1 MNFKEFYTK
10 TENRLTDAIL
20 SLWATGDKEMQDYFK
35 YLLSEEP
42 IMAEAVFQNT
52 FPWEEG
58 QLDFGETSTMFK
70 KEFIEALDNIKE
82 EDYRF
87 PKSRKPYKHQ
97 IRSWDMLLNK
107 NKSIAVTTGT
117 GSGKTECFMLPVL
130 QDIHQ
135 HCNNQQ
141 GINAIFL
148 YPLNALIASQRKRM
162 HAWCSALEGVS
173 YALLTGD
180 TPNTS
185 NRNDREKSLPQ
196 LISREQI
203 RATPPQILFTN
214 PTMLEYMLVRNADV
228 PILEKSKGKLRWILL
243 DEAHTLTG
251 SKAAEMA
258 LLIRR
263 VADAFGVDVNDLRF
277 AITSATVGSGDGNKL
292 KKFMSGLCGIDEDKI
307 EVISGT
313 RVNTHIKDSEIP
325 NLSSVLS
332 KNNIKVLRDKFLKES
347 ALSQREIGEYLGV
360 NDPLEQLE
368 IVDTLAEK
376 QINGNNLLPVRGHFF
391 TRGIGGVYVCT
402 NSECK
407 EHKDDKPEIALGSM
421 YTVAGKK
428 CNCGHQLLELV
439 ACNSCGNIML
449 EGEKVNTIIDK
460 KPNSQIRQKVGVG
473 YEAFQMDNH
482 DEDSETLEDTK
493 SLDSSVFLVRNN
505 GRQKY
510 HNDRMSLTNI
520 DGHGVLKSGD
530 QWWMTEDEEKRCPH
544 CNSLNA
550 NPMHF
555 RVSSAFTNRILSDII
570 LDQTQVAKPKDRTP
584 YTIHDGRK
592 YISFTDSRQG
602 TAKISAMINI
612 DSESDWIRYQTY
624 HFLLNKMHEGDEDR
638 SHEELLEER
647 VYFLDQLNRAPV
659 FLQKEIQDKL
669 RLIEEKLAGGNS
681 IPLLQSRASWND
693 IVEYIVSKQ
702 DFKTLF
708 FKAAKGDNFVIENHT
723 YAKSLFFDQFARRKP
738 RERSLE
744 NLGLINLVYPSLDSV
759 TLPEEAERL
768 GVTLQEWKDLLKI
781 AADYVIRSGFHYLY
795 DSSLY
800 TFTISLH
807 RSDLIFPPN
816 SDEPNA
822 KTWPQYNPK
831 SNSQSRFV
839 LLICAGLGW
848 YEKED
853 ITKDREDDLN
863 ELLNKIWV
871 TLRTKLLSEDNG
883 GYRINLMEKSN
894 FEIAGVQ
901 YLCPVKRRLLDKVFR
916 GYSPWIKGVL
926 SQENFE
932 LYSIDSAFTNQFPV
946 FSHPYHLHENESVD
960 ASLVDTW
967 LDEKSKEARSKGLW
981 NNLHERVFTPS
992 SLYLAG
998 EHSAQQGKKRLNE
1011 LEEQFEKGEINVLS
1025 CSTTMEM
1032 GVDIGGISAVVMSN
1046 VPPMPANYLQRAG
1059 RAGRRSENKSLA
1071 LTFCAPNPIGL
1082 RTMNNPKWALD
1093 HEIASPNLKFDS
1105 KTIVERHINSLLF
1118 GIFIRHENN
1127 KEKGLNVVENI
1138 KNFFIEGTP
1147 TIGEAFLNWLEN
1159 ISAKDYERSFSRIVK
1174 GTPLQGASAEQLKRM
1189 VSDNFRDIVSEVRSQ
1204 LEGYDLEL
1212 EKLNDELGNNSPGYK
1227 AVNYRKRQFLDKFVL
1242 NYLAEVSFL
1251 PNAGLPTGIVE
1262 FEKTSSKDIG
1272 RNYTVENPSYSI
1284 ERALTE
1290 FAPGNNILIDGLNYQ
1305 SAGVIMKNTRG
1316 EAGKRTLIQACSY
1329 CGFQRSTESYKD
1341 DENCPE
1347 CDATNSFVGIDLGSK
1362 GGKFTELVE
1371 PVGFAVD
1378 LYRTPTRTISDRTK
1392 AQYLE
1397 PLLLNIK
1404 PWGLQQSSQLDFR
1417 MSNEQENSEILFYNT
1432 GGGQGYSLCLDCGRV
1447 ETAHEL
1453 LDGHKRL
1460 RGGKREDGEN
1470 ICTATNI
1477 RDGIILG
1484 SRFKTDFTEIR
1495 LKNSDG
1501 AYINDER
1508 LVYSLGVIFTKTLA
1522 NYLAVNENELGF
1534 GVKRYKDY
1542 RTIFIYDA
1550 AKGGAGYA
1558 SQFAMYTAEI
1568 LKEAYNV
1575 LKNCECKS
1583 ACTKCLVDRSTQ
1595 WHIEKLDRE
1604 LAYKWIETAVKSTVP
1619 SDLLAIHPEASS
1631 IFGNL
1636 ASEIARMDYHFGIKG
1651 INIHVN
1657 SQLEHWKLEDL
1668 NWIENIKRNCP
1679 DVNIVV
1685 EGSLVYSNTQDK
1697 LSVTMLLYKYG
1708 LTQNETKIKEQ
1719 YPVHLS
1725 ILLNNNK
1732 IVNYVSKSDYSSLDA
1747 VWAFNLEERFYKI
1760 EQSEWIVYPP
1770 AELPDLTNTNLYQS
1784 RFSAIPFRSQSD
1796 DLAKLMLINLSDA
1809 SDFLSKIKNQE
1820 FSVAYYDKYNQSEF
1834 SLRLLL
1840 QFVDVFQKEAD
1851 FTIKDFKIYS
1861 EKGAFEK
1868 NRYPEFIIHNY
1879 FEIEDFK
1886 YDLDLLSNG
1895 TSYSVE
1901 TEEKRGLPH
1910 YRYFNFKSKNL
1921 SFEFRIDGGIAHGF
1935 KPMDYLRSA
1944 EMSNEN
1950 TPFTIRKDVD
1960 HDIIYN
1966 ITIEN
1971 E

>member
-1 MNFKEFYTK
+1 MNFEDFYRR

-20 SLWATGDKEMQDYFK
+20 SLWATGEKDMQDYFK
-35 YLLSEEP
+35 FLLDKEP

-58 QLDFGETSTMFK
+58 NLCFGETSAMFK
-70 KEFIEALDNIKE
+70 EGFIQALDSIQE
-82 EDYRF
+82 EEYRF
-87 PKSRKPYKHQ
+87 PKDRKPYKHQ
-97 IRSWDMLLNK
+97 LRSWDVLLNK

-135 HCNNQQ
+135 NHKNDQ

-148 YPLNALIASQRKRM
+148 YPLNALIASQKKRM
-162 HAWCSALEGVS
+162 HAWCSALDGIN

-185 NRNDREKSLPQ
+185 NRNDKERNRPQ

-263 VADAFGVDVNDLRF
+263 VADAFEVDISKLRF
-277 AITSATVGSGDGNKL
+277 AITSATVGTESDDKL
-292 KKFMSGLCGIDEDKI
+292 KKFMSDLCGIEQSKI
-307 EVISGT
+307 EVISGN
-313 RVNTHIKDSEIP
+313 RVNTQIEENEIP
-325 NLSSVLS
+325 NLSPLLS
-332 KNNIKVLRDKFLKES
+332 KSNIKVLRDRFLAES
-347 ALSQREIGEYLGV
+347 ALSQKEIGNYLGIS
-360 NDPLEQLE
+360 DPYEQLRM
-368 IVDTLAEK
+368 VDTLAEV
-376 QINGNNLLPVRGHFF
+376 QINGHNLLPVRGHFF

-402 NSECK
+402 NSECNQHGNYRPK
-407 EHKDDKPEIALGSM
+407 SALGTM

-439 ACNSCGNIML
+439 ACNSCSNMML
-449 EGEKVNTIIDK
+449 EGEKVNTVANGK
-460 KPNSQIRQKVGVG
+460 SQIRQKVGVG
-473 YEAFQMDNH
+473 HEAFQMDNH
-482 DEDSETLEDTK
+482 DEDSETSTDPK
-493 SLDSSVFLVRNN
+493 SMDSSVFFVRNN
-505 GRQKY
+505 GTKKY
-510 HNDRMSLTNI
+510 DNNYLSPVSINK
-520 DGHGVLKSGD
+520 DGVIQVGD
-530 QWWMTEDEEKRCPH
+530 QWLMTEDDEKRCPH
-544 CNSLNA
+544 CNSVNA

-555 RVSSAFTNRILSDII
+555 RISSAFTNRILSDII
-570 LDQTQVAKPKDRTP
+570 LDQTQVSKTKDRTP
-584 YTIHDGRK
+584 HTIHEGRK

-602 TAKISAMINI
+602 TAKISALINI

-624 HFLLNKMHEGDEDR
+624 HFLIKKMQENEEDR
-638 SHEELLEER
+638 SYDELLQER
-647 VYFLDQLNRAPV
+647 AYLVDQLTKAPV
-659 FLQKEIQDKL
+659 FLQKEIKDKL
-669 RLIEEKLAGGNS
+669 RLTEEKIAGGYKA
-681 IPLLQSRASWND
+681 PLAQSRASWNE
-693 IVEYIVSKQ
+693 IVESVVTKE

-708 FKAAKGDNFVIENHT
+708 FKAAKGDNFVIDNRI
-723 YAKSLFFDQFARRKP
+723 YAKALYFDQFARRKP

-744 NLGLINLVYPSLDSV
+744 NLGLINLVYPSLDDV

-768 GVTLQEWKDLLKI
+768 GIVIQEYKDLLKI
-781 AADYVIRSGFHYLY
+781 AVDYVIRSGFHYTY
-795 DSSLY
+795 DASLY
-800 TFTISLH
+800 TFSTSFH

-831 SNSQSRFV
+831 SNAQSRFV
-839 LLICAGLGW
+839 LLLCAGLGW
-848 YEKED
+848 HEKEE

-863 ELLNKIWV
+863 DLLSKIWV
-871 TLRTKLLSEDNG
+871 TLRTKLLSEDNR
-883 GYRINLMEKSN
+883 GYRIDLMEKSN

-901 YLCPVKRRLLDKVFR
+901 YLCPVKKRLLDKVFR

-926 SQENFE
+926 SIENLE
-932 LYSIDSAFTNQFPV
+932 HYRIDSIFNNKFPV
-946 FSHPYHLHENESVD
+946 FTYPYHLHENQPVEST
-960 ASLVDTW
+960 LIDTW
-967 LDEKSKEARSKGLW
+967 LDENSLEARNKGLW
-981 NNLHERVFTPS
+981 NDLHERVFTPS

-998 EHSAQQGKKRLNE
+998 EHSAQQGKKRLIE

-1082 RTMNNPKWALD
+1082 RTMNKPKWALD

-1127 KEKGLNVVENI
+1127 RGKGLNVSENL
-1138 KNFFIEGTP
+1138 KSFFIEGAP

-1159 ISAKDYERSFSRIVK
+1159 IVAKDYEKSFNRIIN
-1174 GTPLQGASAEQLKRM
+1174 GTPLEGASAEQLKRT
-1189 VSDNFRDIVSEVRSQ
+1189 VADNFRNIAIEVRNQ
-1204 LEGYDLEL
+1204 LTGYDFNLEELEGEF
-1212 EKLNDELGNNSPGYK
+1212 GNNSPAYK

-1242 NYLAEVSFL
+1242 SYLSEVNFL

-1262 FEKTSSKDIG
+1262 FEKTNSKDIG
-1272 RNYTVENPSYSI
+1272 KNYTVENPSYSI

-1316 EAGKRTLIQACSY
+1316 EAGNRTLVQACGF

-1341 DENCPE
+1341 GENCPE
-1347 CDATNSFVGIDLGSK
+1347 CEATNSFVGIDLGNSV
-1362 GGKFTELVE
+1362 GKFTELVE

-1378 LYRTPTRTISDRTK
+1378 LYKTPTRTISDRSN

-1417 MSNEQENSEILFYNT
+1417 MSNEQDNSQILFYNT

-1447 ETAHEL
+1447 ETAHDL

-1460 RGGKREDGEN
+1460 RGGRREDGEN
-1470 ICTATNI
+1470 TCTATNI

-1495 LKNSDG
+1495 LKNNEG
-1501 AYINDER
+1501 AYVNDER
-1508 LVYSLGVIFTKTLA
+1508 LAYSLGVIFTKTLA
-1522 NYLAVNENELGF
+1522 SYLAINENELGF

-1575 LKNCECKS
+1575 LKGCDCNS
-1583 ACTKCLVDRSTQ
+1583 ACTKCLVDRTTQ
-1595 WHIEKLDRE
+1595 WHIEKLDRV
-1604 LAYKWIETAVKSTVP
+1604 LAYKWIETALKSTVP
-1619 SDLLAIHPEASS
+1619 SDLLNIYPEASS

-1636 ASEIARMDYHFGIKG
+1636 ASEIARMDYHFGIRG

-1657 SQLEHWKLEDL
+1657 NQLKQWEIEDL
-1668 NWIENIKRNCP
+1668 NWIDNLKRNSP
-1679 DVNIVV
+1679 EVNIVV
-1685 EGSLVYSNTQDK
+1685 EGRLNYTNTQDK

-1708 LTQNETKIKEQ
+1708 LTQNDSESNVP

-1725 ILLNNNK
+1725 LLLNNNK
-1732 IVNYVSKSDYSSLDA
+1732 MVNYVSQSDYASLDA
-1747 VWAFNLEERFYKI
+1747 NWAFNLEEPFYKV
-1760 EQSEWIVYPP
+1760 EQSEWITYPCVKV
-1770 AELPDLTNTNLYQS
+1770 PDLTNTSLYQS
-1784 RFSAIPFRSQSD
+1784 RYSTIPVRSKSN
-1796 DLAKLMLINLSDA
+1796 DLAKLMLNNLSDA
-1809 SDFLSKIKNQE
+1809 SDFFSKVKNQT
-1820 FSVAYYDKYNQSEF
+1820 FSVSYYDKYNQSEF

-1840 QFVDVFQKEAD
+1840 QFVDEFQKEAD
-1851 FTIKDFKIYS
+1851 FTIKDLKLYS

-1868 NRYPEFIIHNY
+1868 NKYPQYIIHNY
-1879 FEIEDFK
+1879 SDIEDFK
-1886 YDLDLLSNG
+1886 YDLGVLSNEAE
-1895 TSYSVE
+1895 YAVE
-1901 TEEKRGLPH
+1901 SEEKHGLPH

-1935 KPMDYLRSA
+1935 KPFQYLRPE
-1944 EMSNEN
+1944 EMTNEN

-1971 E
+1971 D